1 MANLEA
7 RKFTLGDGTAL
18 VIRVALPDDAAG
30 MLEYLERVSGESDF
44 LTFGPREFGMT
55 QAQETAHLA
64 SVHQAPDHLHIV
76 AVDAGVI
83 VACLTFGT
91 GRRQRVRHHGE
102 FAISVR
108 QSHWGR
114 RIGTQLIDTL
124 IDWARAVGTIRKIA
138 LRVRT
143 DNARGIALYRNKGFV
158 VEGTLRREICV
169 RGEYFDLLYMG
180 LLL

>member
-7 RKFTLGDGTAL
+7 RTFKLRDDSAL
-18 VIRVALPDDAAG
+18 VIRSALPDDAAA
-30 MLEYLERVSGESDF
+30 MLEYLECVSGESDF
-44 LTFGPREFGMT
+44 LTFGPGEFEMT
-55 QAQETAHLA
+55 EAQEAAHLA
-64 SVHQAPDHLHIV
+64 TVREAPDHLHIV
-76 AVDAGVI
+76 VTDGAVI

-102 FAISVR
+102 LAISVR
-108 QSHWGR
+108 RSHWGR
-114 RIGTQLIDTL
+114 GIGALLMDTL
-124 IDWARAVGTIRKIA
+124 IDWARAVGSIRKIA

-143 DNARGIALYRNKGFV
+143 DNARGIALYREKGFV

-169 RGEYFDLLYMG
+169 DGEYFDLLYMG

>member
-1 MANLEA
+1 MANLET
-7 RKFTLGDGTAL
+7 RTFTLDDGSAL
-18 VIRVALPDDAAG
+18 VIRVGVPEDAAA
-30 MLEYLERVSGESDF
+30 MLAYLECVSGESDF
-44 LTFGPREFGMT
+44 LTFGPGEFEMT
-55 QAQETAHLA
+55 EAQEAAHLA
-64 SVHQAPDHLHIV
+64 AVYKAPDHLHIV
-76 AVDAGVI
+76 AMQADAI

-102 FAISVR
+102 LAISVR

-114 RIGTQLIDTL
+114 RIGALLMDTL
-124 IDWARAVGTIRKIA
+124 IDWARTTGSIRKIS

-143 DNARGIALYRNKGFV
+143 DNARGIALYREKGFV

-169 RGEYFDLLYMG
+169 DGKYFDLLYMG